1 MLIRRPGMGSDGKEW
16 LQESGRREVAES
28 LLGQSCDLQLLVTV
42 SLSQSQ
48 REVVWAKSRIRA
60 KPLSL
65 GFQLGKSMISS
76 WVGQQFPAGMAN
88 GFQLGWPMGSPSKES
103 NGGGRVLSEYLFPG
117 PHNSAPPPHTLP
129 ALEAQGWLGKGSG
142 GSRETNGRCFL
153 RTASINN
160 TSLHWPFLSFPKTS
174 SCARSCLNQKA
185 NTVPQVFL
193 LL

>member
-1 MLIRRPGMGSDGKEW
+1 M
-16 LQESGRREVAES
+16 QESGRREVAES

-88 GFQLGWPMGSPSKES
+88 GFQLGKSMVSSWVDQWGAPARNQMVE
-103 NGGGRVLSEYLFPG
+103 GGYYRNIYFQVHITQL
-117 PHNSAPPPHTLP
+117 PHPIPCQPLRLRAGWEKV
-129 ALEAQGWLGKGSG
+129 AEDLE
-142 GSRETNGRCFL
+142 RRMED
-153 RTASINN
+153 AS
-160 TSLHWPFLSFPKTS
+160 LEQHL
-174 SCARSCLNQKA
+174 
-185 NTVPQVFL
+185 
-193 LL
+193 